1 MPTPSPS
8 TPNVSFEVF
17 PPRDLAAAFRLWDTL
32 GALAPL
38 DPAFVSVTYG
48 AGGQTRSLTHDAV
61 TATGAHFGLPVAA
74 HLTCVEASRAETL
87 HIARR
92 YRDAGVTHLVA
103 LRGDPPGGG
112 AFEAHPDGFASSRE
126 LTEALA
132 RDGFEI
138 SVGAYPEGHPEAPA
152 LAANVAWLRAKL
164 EAGASRAITQFFF
177 EPESFFRFRDACAA
191 QGIDAKLIPGIL
203 PVQNWRKMRVFA
215 AKCGARVP
223 DWLAR
228 GFERAEQ
235 SGHERLYA
243 TAVATELCAEL
254 IEGGVEDLHFY
265 TLNDPSLSRD
275 ICRALGV
282 QERPRLAEVA

>member
-112 AFEAHPDGFASSRE
+112 AFEAHPAGFTSSRD

-132 RDGFEI
+132 RDGYGVPSQVQTF
-138 SVGAYPEGHPEAPA
+138 VD
-152 LAANVAWLRAKL
+152 L
-164 EAGASRAITQFFF
+164 EAV
-177 EPESFFRFRDACAA
+177 DAFDGGWANFSLLHA
-191 QGIDAKLIPGIL
+191 
-203 PVQNWRKMRVFA
+203 
-215 AKCGARVP
+215 
-223 DWLAR
+223 
-228 GFERAEQ
+228 ERAE
-235 SGHERLYA
+235 LP
-243 TAVATELCAEL
+243 T
-254 IEGGVEDLHFY
+254 
-265 TLNDPSLSRD
+265 P
-275 ICRALGV
+275 RAIP
-282 QERPRLAEVA
+282 RPRRLQRTSPGSRPSSRPGQAAPSRSFSSSPRAFSASATPAPPKASTQS